1 MVLLDKLEDLTFCKG
16 MPQDY
21 LRRLVSAGQM
31 KDYPAG
37 AYLFREGVHSSEVY
51 LLVAGQV
58 ALEAS
63 LPCRDPIRIQTVG
76 LGELLGWSPL
86 MGLGYMTASGV
97 ALTPC
102 QVLAL
107 DVGQVLTLAR
117 EDPPFGLEF
126 MQRVAVTLAR
136 RLNATRIQL
145 LQAYPDE
152 AQVVS

>member
-1 MVLLDKLEDLTFCKG
+1 MVLLDKPENLTFCKG
-16 MPQDY
+16 MPEDY
-21 LRRLVSAGQM
+21 LKRLVLAGQV
-31 KDYPAG
+31 KDYRAG

-51 LLVAGQV
+51 LLADGQV

-63 LPCRDPIRIQTVG
+63 LPSRDPVRIQTVG
-76 LGELLGWSPL
+76 PGELLGWSPL
-86 MGLGYMTASGV
+86 LGLGYMTASAV

-102 QVLAL
+102 RVLAL
-107 DVGQVLTLAR
+107 EVGRVLTLAR